1 MEGMFT
7 LDTIL
12 ILAALITEVVIFIE
26 IYLVMSA
33 IGKSVPVST
42 VRAELENISEQ
53 ALIMSRGLKTLRKE
67 LESLHT
73 GDK

>member
-1 MEGMFT
+1 MEEMFM

-12 ILAALITEVVIFIE
+12 ILAALIIEVVIFIG
-26 IYLVMSA
+26 IYLVICG
-33 IGKSVPVST
+33 IGKFVPALT
-42 VRAELENISEQ
+42 VQAQLENISEQ
-53 ALIMSRGLKTLRKE
+53 ALIMSRGLRTLRKE